1 MVKENKLTQKYEFK
15 SKINLNT
22 KNTNIAKQA
31 EMVSTDKYNQNWLNR
46 RIQEQD
52 LPYLPLN
59 ILQNN
64 IYEPEEQEKS
74 NYTNNNTI
82 NNVTSNITNYNM
94 HANFKAID
102 DIKKLFGK

>member
-1 MVKENKLTQKYEFK
+1 MAEENKLTPKYEFK
-15 SKINLNT
+15 SKINLNI
-22 KNTNIAKQA
+22 KNTNIAKQV

-74 NYTNNNTI
+74 SYTNNNTI
-82 NNVTSNITNYNM
+82 NNITSNIANYNM
-94 HANFKAID
+94 QANFKAID
-102 DIKKLFGK
+102 NIKKIIW